1 MILDYITPNGNYDG
15 LFSSG
20 GLRIYHVDATL
31 ANDEYGAPYLTA
43 DNYSPVYDSTHN
55 GRRILRLVNNGNGSY
70 RDGDVIG
77 GTATGF
83 DWYDNNGQLTID
95 TGYTITVDSVSEDQ
109 TNCTITILTNTKY
122 IFPQLLTKSLKF
134 PPTPNKKPQ
143 IFSSSQQK
151 ARPSCQLP
159 HRSRTRKTGFLS
171 YRLFTYVLFA

>member
-1 MILDYITPNGNYDG
+1 MLPVYMILDYITPNGNYDG

-43 DNYSPVYDSTHN
+43 DNYSPVYDSTNN
-55 GRRILRLVNNGNGSY
+55 GRRILRLVNNGNGFY
-70 RDGDVIG
+70 RDSDVIG

-83 DWYDNNGQLTID
+83 GWYDNNGQLTID
-95 TGYTITVDSVSEDQ
+95 TGYMITVDSVSEDQ
-109 TNCTITILTNTKY
+109 KNCTPDQE
-122 IFPQLLTKSLKF
+122 PQISSNSKQE
-134 PPTPNKKPQ
+134 PQ
-143 IFSSSQQK
+143 IFSNSQQK